1 MTLRETI
8 TSRVAQAFEEAQKE
22 GLLPPA
28 PLPDTAVER
37 PQNPEHGEYS
47 TSLALKLARPLSMN
61 PMDIAQ
67 RLAPLIYRG
76 EELGKVEVTA
86 PGFINFTLD
95 HSWLRGQ
102 VDSILRAGQG
112 YGNVDVGGGKRVQ
125 VEFVSVNPT
134 GPLHVGAA
142 RWAVL
147 GSALANVLGAA
158 GYGVACE
165 YYINDAGSQM
175 DAFYRSILARYK
187 QAFGREAEVPANGY
201 QGAYVVDLG
210 QEARAEFG
218 DRHVDGP
225 EDAAVSELGAWG
237 LQRMLRAIRED
248 LELIGVEFDSWFSE
262 RGLYD
267 DATYQRVME
276 LLRERG
282 YLTER
287 EGATWFASAELG
299 QDRDSVLVRST
310 GAPTYFASDIAY
322 HYNKF
327 LVRGFDHVIDIWGAD
342 HQGHVPR
349 MKAAAAALGVDP
361 ARLTIL
367 IGQLVTLKRGDET
380 VRASKRTG
388 ELVTL
393 RELVEEVGSDAC
405 RYFFLARS
413 PEAQMD
419 FDLELATRESQ
430 ENPVYYVQYAHARI
444 AGILRTAAE
453 RGIGHGEGD
462 ARLLEA
468 PEELELVRRLLLL
481 PELVETMAR
490 RLEPHHL
497 PHYALDLATAFH
509 WFYDRCRVIT
519 DDNALTAARLKLVQA
534 TQLVLARCLGLM
546 GMGAPDRM

>member
-61 PMDIAQ
+61 PMVIAQ

-86 PGFINFTLD
+86 PGFINFTLE
-95 HSWLRGQ
+95 HGWLRGQ
-102 VDSILRAGQG
+102 VDSILRAGPG
-112 YGNVDVGGGKRVQ
+112 YGNMDVGGGKRVQ

-158 GYGVACE
+158 GYRVARE
-165 YYINDAGSQM
+165 YYVNDAGSQM

-201 QGAYVVDLG
+201 QGAYVVELG

-276 LLRERG
+276 SPPGARLPDGAGRG
-282 YLTER
+282 DVVHIG
-287 EGATWFASAELG
+287 GAGPG
-299 QDRDSVLVRST
+299 QGQRVGPEHGCADVLCVRHRLPLQQVPGAGVRSRHRHL
-310 GAPTYFASDIAY
+310 GGRPPGPRA
-322 HYNKF
+322 
-327 LVRGFDHVIDIWGAD
+327 AD
-342 HQGHVPR
+342 N
-349 MKAAAAALGVDP
+349 
-361 ARLTIL
+361 
-367 IGQLVTLKRGDET
+367 
-380 VRASKRTG
+380 
-388 ELVTL
+388 
-393 RELVEEVGSDAC
+393 GSDGG
-405 RYFFLARS
+405 AR
-413 PEAQMD
+413 
-419 FDLELATRESQ
+419 
-430 ENPVYYVQYAHARI
+430 
-444 AGILRTAAE
+444 G
-453 RGIGHGEGD
+453 
-462 ARLLEA
+462 
-468 PEELELVRRLLLL
+468 
-481 PELVETMAR
+481 
-490 RLEPHHL
+490 
-497 PHYALDLATAFH
+497 
-509 WFYDRCRVIT
+509 
-519 DDNALTAARLKLVQA
+519 
-534 TQLVLARCLGLM
+534 
-546 GMGAPDRM
+546 